1 MEKQLKPDTVKTTE
15 EQKIISQREVII
27 NNNIYLVTSH
37 YLGDKTLEETLNQ
50 AIKREAVAMVT
61 NKGDENP
68 SRKEYNRNSNIY
80 SR

>member
-1 MEKQLKPDTVKTTE
+1 MEKQLKLESVNSTE

-27 NNNIYLVTSH
+27 NKNIYLVTSH
-37 YLGDKTLEETLNQ
+37 YLGDKTLEETLFR
-50 AIKREAVAMVT
+50 AIKREAAAMAT

-68 SRKEYNRNSNIY
+68 SRKEYNGNSNIY